1 MLFINVKKNSM
12 KTEPAKT
19 VLHRASRARKKMVTR
34 KKHLNCLTELQ
45 VPLDCI
51 VSNFSRLWMRQE
63 EGREGAV

>member
-1 MLFINVKKNSM
+1 MLFINVKKNST

-19 VLHRASRARKKMVTR
+19 AFHWASRARIKMVIR
-34 KKHLNCLTELQ
+34 KKHLNCLIESQ